1 MEMRRVVIT
10 GLGTVNPLGNNVPD
24 FWSAACQG
32 QSGVG
37 PISQFDAGPFRT
49 RIGAEVKNFHPDQL
63 FGARQAKR
71 LDRYSQFALAAAIEA
86 VSNSGLDMTS
96 NEPQRTAV
104 VIGTGIG
111 GMGVFEDESKKL
123 QQLGPARISPFFV
136 PRIMPN
142 AAAAAISIHFGLTG
156 PCLSV
161 SSACASAADAIMT
174 ARDLIRTGRSDVVI
188 TGGAE
193 APITPLGLAG
203 FCAARSLSER
213 NDAPEQASRPF
224 DRDREGFVLG
234 EGAAVLVLE
243 DYQRARRR
251 GATIYCE
258 IVGCAQTADAHH
270 MTAPDPNGTY
280 AAQAMQLAMIDARI
294 LPSEVHYLNAHATST
309 ELGDNAEANAIRS
322 AFGSHVHQLSVSC
335 TKSLLGHLCGAS
347 GGIAA
352 AVIALTIQKGIIH
365 PTINCD
371 HPTEDWLGQIVRRSM
386 TEARVQTALLNSFG
400 FGGHNSS
407 IVLSAV

>member
-1 MEMRRVVIT
+1 MEMRRVVVT
-10 GLGTVNPLGNNVPD
+10 GLGTVNPLGNNIPD
-24 FWSAACQG
+24 FWNAACQG

-37 PISQFDAGPFRT
+37 RIDQFDTSSFRT

-63 FGARQAKR
+63 FGPKQAKR
-71 LDRYSQFALAAAIEA
+71 LDRYSQFALAAALEA
-86 VSNSGLDMTS
+86 VANSGIDLMN
-96 NEPQRTAV
+96 NEPHRTAV
-104 VIGTGIG
+104 IIGTGIG
-111 GMGVFEDESKKL
+111 GMGVFEEESKKL
-123 QQLGPARISPFFV
+123 QQLGPSRISPFFV

-213 NDAPEQASRPF
+213 NDAPQQASRPF

-243 DYQRARRR
+243 DYERARRR

-258 IVGCAQTADAHH
+258 IVGCGQTADAHH

-280 AAQAMQLAMIDARI
+280 AAQAMQLALVDARI
-294 LPSEVHYLNAHATST
+294 LPSDVHYLNAHATST

-322 AFGSHVHQLSVSC
+322 TFGSQINQLSISC

-352 AVIALTIQKGIIH
+352 AVISLTIRDGVIH
-365 PTINCD
+365 PTINFD
-371 HPTEDWLGQIVRRSM
+371 NPAQEWLGEIVRRTAS
-386 TEARVQTALLNSFG
+386 EAHVHAAMLNSFG

-407 IVLSAV
+407 IVLAAV